1 MKYVDYQLAY
11 YRYETLNADMKKNL
25 VRRKPICSD
34 ADMIVPHI
42 SVKILN
48 LDFQVSFTF
57 GFAATVLVFDNTYV
71 IGFLDHLAASL
82 TNVSK
87 SYSLTL

>member
-1 MKYVDYQLAY
+1 
-11 YRYETLNADMKKNL
+11 MKKNL
-25 VRRKPICSD
+25 VRRKPICSVSSD
-34 ADMIVPHI
+34 ADTIVPHT

-87 SYSLTL
+87 SFSLTL